1 MKKMIY
7 AVKSGRK
14 TGIFNE
20 WLKCSKQTNKYPNAK
35 FRRFEYRSELEEDP
49 EEVTGSLRYAI
60 KEAEEF
66 LGDLVYLGESAD
78 YLEDVSWKK
87 YGFLPFG
94 DESEAE
100 NPKPFSDQIEGK
112 EGDIED
118 NEEEFDK
125 WIAAGREKNT
135 GSIEYWAI
143 AADMK
148 ECVNTI
154 RKSKQDDVK
163 RTAAFNLK
171 VHLTK
176 CLSDENLSELTSIYK
191 DLKEENAIG
200 YNPPAVAQFVTR
212 MVNRYPKPQV
222 IETEESKDEVADKD
236 FMRQLLMQAGAVEC
250 ELKEMVLGQDAAIE
264 KLRAAY
270 FEREWSIQL
279 QPNKGGP
286 RNVYLLAGP
295 PGVGKTY
302 TANLFAEIIGFDFR
316 PFAMEAYSGE
326 NAERELQGYA
336 RQYKD
341 TASGGVLTEYVDE
354 NPRCV
359 LLFDE
364 IEKAD
369 SGVMRIFLQILEE
382 GVCTD
387 RFHNKN
393 VSFKDTI
400 IFFTTNAGKQ
410 LYSDA
415 QNENLTLLPDK
426 VVIDAL
432 GKDKDPRTKQ
442 PYFSPE
448 LLSRMSSYTV
458 LMVNHLK
465 ADTILKLV
473 EKDIKKK
480 LKKMEVLGYDL
491 KQGEEY
497 LAKTILYS
505 MGGIADA
512 RNASKIAGKS
522 IFKEMYELL
531 KLVEK
536 KQGLDGSGMVK
547 RIEWKC
553 DYTTE
558 EIRDFYLGE
567 RDCVIPVF
575 GTVKYERS
583 GRIKKNNVRVEN
595 TVDIK
600 KFMEMIRKEKVLFAV
615 IDYMQG
621 FEDVESILNVVDA
634 GTIGRDAF
642 RQLREEDKEIPVYI
656 LDGSHGHDYT
666 DEEKNALMK
675 KGAAGFIEG
684 QFFKSQ
690 LEQAYKD
697 ICCQAVMETLAARH
711 QVLTY
716 ETKQEFDEKTNV
728 GSIIFC
734 DFKLETAVE
743 SEDKSSMLSDDLR
756 PNKSWDDIYLPKHL
770 EHLKKELEFFI
781 HYLGHYKEY
790 HKSGVRPRGVLLYGP
805 PGTGK
810 TSLAKVVASKSKVN
824 FLSISASELF
834 NGGPEKVQDEFRIAR
849 KYAPAILF
857 IDEIDAIGMKREYSY
872 APNPTL
878 NALLTEMDGF
888 SKVDSKPVFV
898 MAATNLGNKIDFALQ
913 RRFDMSLM
921 MDVLDRE
928 GNMQLLKKFINK
940 QSDKF
945 EISEGKLKS
954 IVDRSE
960 GLSPAKLEQ
969 VIEAALREGIQSG
982 QTIKDDLFDEIFERC
997 TLGEER
1003 VGSSQ
1008 KEIERTAYHEAGHAL
1023 IDLYNG
1029 RPPVYMSIV
1038 ARGNHGG
1045 YTRTGTEG
1053 RDSTKKYYL
1062 GLICS
1067 ALGGR
1072 AAEIYKYGNEVGLTH
1087 GPASDLKTAT
1097 YIAADMVCKYGMY
1110 EEEIGLAVSGGLELN
1125 TNGEIELKCYE
1136 KEKELINRILSEQL
1150 KEAMRIIEANK
1161 DALERLVNSV
1171 MSSKEKYLTKKEIEE
1186 AAGELNGKQNA

>member
-7 AVKSGRK
+7 AVRSGRK

-20 WLKCSKQTNKYPNAK
+20 WSKCSEQTNRYPNAK
-35 FRRFEYRSELEEDP
+35 FRRFEYRSELEEAGEDVP
-49 EEVTGSLRYAI
+49 GSLRYAI
-60 KEAEEF
+60 KEAKEF

-78 YLEDVSWKK
+78 YLDDVGWEE

-94 DESEAE
+94 DEPEAD
-100 NPKPFSDQIEGK
+100 DQELFFDRELK
-112 EGDIED
+112 EEDIED

-135 GSIEYWAI
+135 GPIEYWAM

-148 ECVNTI
+148 KCVNII
-154 RKSKQDDVK
+154 RDKNQSDRDK

-171 VHLTK
+171 VYLTK
-176 CLSDENLSELTSIYK
+176 CLSDENLSELTAIYK

-212 MVNRYPKPQV
+212 LVNRYPKPEV
-222 IETEESKDEVADKD
+222 IETEEVKDEVKDDD
-236 FMRQLLMQAGAVEC
+236 FMQQLLMQAGAVEC
-250 ELKEMVLGQDAAIE
+250 ELKEMVFGQDVAIE
-264 KLRAAY
+264 KLREAY
-270 FEREWSIQL
+270 FEREMTIQL
-279 QPNKGGP
+279 QPDKGGP

-302 TANLFAEIIGFDFR
+302 MAKLFAKILGFPFR
-316 PFAMEAYSGE
+316 LFDMEAYSGE

-387 RFHNKN
+387 RFHEKN

-410 LYSDA
+410 LYNDA

-432 GKDKDPRTKQ
+432 GKDIDPRTKQ

-448 LLSRMSSYTV
+448 ILSRMSSYTV

-473 EKDIKKK
+473 EKDINKKFKK
-480 LKKMEVLGYDL
+480 LEDKFDYDL
-491 KQGEEY
+491 KQGKEY
-497 LAKTILYS
+497 LARTILYS
-505 MGGIADA
+505 MGGSADA
-512 RNASKIAGKS
+512 RNASKIAGKH
-522 IFKEMYELL
+522 IFKEMFELL

-536 KQGLDGSGMVK
+536 KQRLDGSGIVK

-553 DYTTE
+553 DYNTE

-583 GRIKKNNVRVEN
+583 GRIKENNVRVEN
-595 TVDIK
+595 TVDINE
-600 KFMEMIRKEKVLFAV
+600 FMKMIRKERVLFAV
-615 IDYMQG
+615 IDYIQG
-621 FEDVESILNVVDA
+621 LENAESALNVVDA
-634 GTIGRDAF
+634 GTIGRDVF
-642 RQLREEDKEIPVYI
+642 LKLREEDKEVPVYI
-656 LDGSHGHDYT
+656 LDGSRGHDYT

-675 KGAAGFIEG
+675 KGVAGFIESESKC
-684 QFFKSQ
+684 FEKQ

-697 ICCQAVMETLAARH
+697 VCCQMVMETLASRH
-711 QVLTY
+711 QVLKY
-716 ETKQEFDEKTNV
+716 ETKKEFDAKTNV
-728 GSIIFC
+728 GSIVFC

-756 PNKSWDDIYLPKHL
+756 PDKSWDDIYLPKHL
-770 EHLKKELEFFI
+770 KYLKKELEFFI

-810 TSLAKVVASKSKVN
+810 TSLAKVVASESKVN
-824 FLSISASELF
+824 FLSISGSELF
-834 NGGPEKVQDEFRIAR
+834 NGGSEKVQDEFRIAR

-857 IDEIDAIGMKREYSY
+857 IDEIDAIGMNREYSTL
-872 APNPTL
+872 PNPTL

-888 SKVDSKPVFV
+888 NKVDSKPVFV
-898 MAATNLGNKIDFALQ
+898 MAATNLGNRIDFALQ
-913 RRFDMSLM
+913 RRFDMSVV
-921 MDVLDRE
+921 MDVLDKE
-928 GNMQLLKKFINK
+928 GNMQLLKNLINK

-945 EISEGKLKS
+945 EISEKEFQS

-969 VIEAALREGIQSG
+969 VVEAALREGIWSG
-982 QTIKDDLFDEIFERC
+982 QTIKDDLFDEVFERC
-997 TLGEER
+997 TQGEER
-1003 VGSSQ
+1003 VDRSPR
-1008 KEIERTAYHEAGHAL
+1008 KIERTAYHEAGHVL

-1029 RPPVYMSIV
+1029 RPPAYMTIV
-1038 ARGNHGG
+1038 ARGDHGG
-1045 YTRTGTEG
+1045 YMLPKTGE

-1062 GLICS
+1062 ERICS

-1072 AAEIYKYGNEVGLTH
+1072 AGEIYKYGKEDGLTH

-1097 YIAADMVCKYGMY
+1097 SIAAIMVCKLGMY
-1110 EEEIGLAVSGGLELN
+1110 EEEIGLAVSEGLELK
-1125 TNGEIELKCYE
+1125 NGEMELKCDERE
-1136 KEKELINRILSEQL
+1136 KAFINRILSEQL
-1150 KEAMRIIEANK
+1150 KKAIGIIEANK
-1161 DALERLVNSV
+1161 DAMERLVKAA
-1171 MSSKEKYLTKKEIEE
+1171 MGSKRKYLTEKEILE
-1186 AAGELNGKQNA
+1186 AAGELNSPV